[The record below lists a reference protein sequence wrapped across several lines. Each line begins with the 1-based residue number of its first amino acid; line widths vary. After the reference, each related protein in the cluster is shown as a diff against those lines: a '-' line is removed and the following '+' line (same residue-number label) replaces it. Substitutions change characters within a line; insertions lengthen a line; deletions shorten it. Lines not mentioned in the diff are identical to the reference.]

1 MTRVPTTMEKL
12 EWEESVVKR
21 FLENVLENVLSEF
34 GKLEIRFQQSNFGE
48 LGLKTRTAQYVN
60 RRIRSSLTSLH
71 LVLQLEPLAI
81 LTRQLLLAVTSH

>member
-21 FLENVLENVLSEF
+21 FLKNVLSEF

-71 LVLQLEPLAI
+71 LVLQSEPLAI
-81 LTRQLLLAVTSH
+81 LTRLLLLAVTSH